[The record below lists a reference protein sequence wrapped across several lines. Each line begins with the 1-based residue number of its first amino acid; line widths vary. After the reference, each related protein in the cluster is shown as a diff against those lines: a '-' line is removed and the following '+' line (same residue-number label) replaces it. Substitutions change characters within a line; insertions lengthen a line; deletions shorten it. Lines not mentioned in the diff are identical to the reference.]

1 LFKDLENNTI
11 SSYFSEHMKEIEF
24 TDGER
29 QAIIQLIDIAIK
41 HPTLGGAKVAGA
53 GSFLISKFVDDPVPE
68 EGESDAE
75 QVEEVEE

>member
-1 LFKDLENNTI
+1 
-11 SSYFSEHMKEIEF
+11 MKEIEF

-53 GSFLISKFVDDPVPE
+53 GSFLISKFVDDPAPE
-68 EGESDAE
+68 EESDAE
-75 QVEEVEE
+75 EVEEVEE

>member
-1 LFKDLENNTI
+1 
-11 SSYFSEHMKEIEF
+11 MKEIEF

-53 GSFLISKFVDDPVPE
+53 GSFLIGKFVDEAPTEEAPQE
-68 EGESDAE
+68 EGIE
-75 QVEEVEE
+75 VEEVEE

>member
-1 LFKDLENNTI
+1 
-11 SSYFSEHMKEIEF
+11 MKEIQF

-53 GSFLISKFVDDPVPE
+53 GSFLISKFVDDPAPE
-68 EGESDAE
+68 AESDVE